1 MPTIP
6 KSPSNSQSCWNT
18 IGVKGDR
25 TCPELTSVIHCR
37 NCATY
42 SQGGRQLLDREPPSG
57 YQQEWTRLLAETTEN
72 TENIENTQGSIASHG
87 TTNKQEIAGAENSLL
102 VSKGNTLTNKVLSVV
117 IFRLQKE
124 WLALKASIFK
134 EVTEPSIV
142 RTLPHRSSDIFLGL
156 VSIRGE
162 LQLCISLN
170 HLLSLETGSATN
182 SEVNSGV
189 VAKTGA
195 KIISAHSSLAISP
208 TTSQT
213 ISPTTSQTISQITSQ
228 TNQSSQKV
236 NPLIYKRLVV
246 VEREGSLWVFPVDE
260 IYGVQ
265 RFSVQD
271 LHPAPVV
278 VSKAAHS
285 YTQGVF
291 DWQTNQAR
299 YHVNYLDD
307 ELLFHTLN
315 RRVL

>member
-1 MPTIP
+1 MIMPN
-6 KSPSNSQSCWNT
+6 SQNPSQSHSQDHAQSCWNM

-25 TCPELTSVIHCR
+25 SCPELTAVIHCR
-37 NCATY
+37 NCTVY
-42 SQGGRQLLDREPPSG
+42 SQGGRQLLDRQPPTD
-57 YQQEWTRLLAETTEN
+57 YQQEWTRLLAETTET
-72 TENIENTQGSIASHG
+72 TETTEIRATNKGAIASPATIKNQG
-87 TTNKQEIAGAENSLL
+87 TKKAFQEQ
-102 VSKGNTLTNKVLSVV
+102 KVLSVV

-134 EVTEPSIV
+134 EVTEPSVV
-142 RTLPHRSSDIFLGL
+142 RTLPHRSSEVFLGL

-162 LQLCISLN
+162 LQLCISLH
-170 HLLSLETGSATN
+170 HLLGLETELAT
-182 SEVNSGV
+182 SLEVNSGSSSGV
-189 VAKTGA
+189 TAKTGA
-195 KIISAHSSLAISP
+195 KIISAHSSSAISK
-208 TTSQT
+208 TSSKTSSKIISKT
-213 ISPTTSQTISQITSQ
+213 ISPT
-228 TNQSSQKV
+228 NQPSQKI
-236 NPLIYKRLVV
+236 NPLVYQRLVV
-246 VEREGSLWVFPVDE
+246 VEREGSPWVFPVDE

-265 RFSVQD
+265 RFSVQA

-291 DWQTNQAR
+291 DWQTNQTR